1 MWGLRGVGR
10 EVVDVLVLLALS
22 LVVVIVLF
30 SESKCREYVYKWKTF
45 FRWVGSGFNQS
56 FGC

>member
-10 EVVDVLVLLALS
+10 EVVDVLVLLVLS

-30 SESKCREYVYKWKTF
+30 SESKCREYV
-45 FRWVGSGFNQS
+45 
-56 FGC
+56 